1 MQVSSRSAGS
11 AVRSS
16 SFRLNTVNIRHH
28 LLLPVYH
35 MKTSRIVN
43 FLQRIRNG
51 FRTLLTFHPVF
62 ATIPSNNKEGVD
74 NPIMCDTGDCDP
86 KPPLTDMC
94 LTAGHSLHLRE

>member
-1 MQVSSRSAGS
+1 MYNKNY
-11 AVRSS
+11 
-16 SFRLNTVNIRHH
+16 FLFLLH
-28 LLLPVYH
+28 L
-35 MKTSRIVN
+35 
-43 FLQRIRNG
+43 
-51 FRTLLTFHPVF
+51 F